1 MIINELESYEK
12 NDERT
17 RFNKDD
23 SGHGQ
28 GSVYPEGVGV
38 RSDI

>member
-1 MIINELESYEK
+1 MISELESYEK

-17 RFNKDD
+17 QFNKDD

-28 GSVYPEGVGV
+28 RAGIS
-38 RSDI
+38 